1 MSVRGSEKPGEGD
14 AAERRGAVD
23 LLEERVAELLSRYRA
38 ALRENE
44 KLQKRLHAC
53 EARLAAFEQR
63 EAAWNA
69 QRKEGVRQLDEVIQG
84 LDHLEAALDKR
95 INGGAEG

>member
-1 MSVRGSEKPGEGD
+1 MSMRGREKAGERDVAG
-14 AAERRGAVD
+14 RQGAVD

-44 KLQKRLHAC
+44 KLQKRLQGS

-63 EAAWNA
+63 EAAWNT
-69 QRKEGVRQLDEVIQG
+69 QRKEGVRRIDEVIQG

-95 INGGAEG
+95 VSGGADG